1 MKLAKQRLLMPK
13 GRHLVIGVPFVW
25 LFLFFILP
33 FAIVLKISFAEAD
46 VAIPPYTEIY
56 SYVDG
61 QLQILL
67 NFGNYLMLA
76 GDDLYLAAYL
86 GSLIQPNDIRK
97 PLSSPLL
104 LRMPIHA

>member
-25 LFLFFILP
+25 LFMFFILP
-33 FAIVLKISFAEAD
+33 FAIVLKISFAEAA
-46 VAIPPYTEIY
+46 VAIPPYSEIY
-56 SYVDG
+56 SYLDQ

-76 GDDLYLAAYL
+76 GDELYLAAYL
-86 GSLIQPNDIRK
+86 GSLKMALIST
-97 PLSSPLL
+97 L
-104 LRMPIHA
+104 